1 MRIPSLLAAAFTVS
15 ACVHT
20 NAAVLNPSASYQR
33 VCPDGV
39 QIFMTADRVP
49 GDYQEVALLSSKG
62 ESSWTDQRQ
71 MLNSQ
76 RGKAADLGA
85 NGLIL
90 QGTSEPN
97 PGTEIIGAAL
107 GTGATRR
114 GSAVAIHIP
123 GDSLRVLKACGG
135 SVARNSVSG
144 QSSPPST
151 SSFGSPTPAPAG
163 AALMD
168 DVPPGTSF
176 VANASTK
183 TYYALGCP
191 ATAKIPPVDR
201 LYYKS
206 EVSLESGGFTRG
218 PCDLESPPAQVPS
231 LWSADSTVTGSRTPP
246 PPGYTTQ
253 PEVFASQPTGEGLPV
268 RRGFWFNGGL
278 GWGSLGCADCD
289 GRTGGLSGII
299 GLGGTVSQKVYL
311 GVTSTGWTRD
321 EDGVAVTVGTLTGML
336 RFYPSASGR
345 FYLLGG
351 LGLGSIS
358 VGVDG
363 FGTETETGAGA
374 LVGLGYDVRL
384 GDDTS
389 LSVYWNG
396 FAASTENADANV
408 GQLGLSITAH

>member
-1 MRIPSLLAAAFTVS
+1 
-15 ACVHT
+15 VHT

-76 RGKAADLGA
+76 RRKAAELGA

-123 GDSLRVLKACGG
+123 GDSLRVRKACGA
-135 SVARNSVSG
+135 SLTRNSVSEPT
-144 QSSPPST
+144 PPAT
-151 SSFGSPTPAPAG
+151 PSFGSPAPTPVETV
-163 AALMD
+163 LMD
-168 DVPPGTSF
+168 DVPAGTNF

-183 TYYALGCP
+183 TYHALGCP
-191 ATAKIPPVDR
+191 VTATIPPVDR

-206 EVSLESGGFTRG
+206 EASLVSGGFTRG

-231 LWSADSTVTGSRTPP
+231 LWSADSTVTSSRMPAAIEAYPP
-246 PPGYTTQ
+246 QT
-253 PEVFASQPTGEGLPV
+253 EVFAQRPTDDGLPA

-278 GWGSLGCADCD
+278 GWGSLGCDGCD

-358 VGVDG
+358 VDVDG
-363 FGTETETGAGA
+363 FGTETETGGGA
-374 LVGLGYDVRL
+374 LVGLGYDIRL
-384 GDDTS
+384 GDNTS